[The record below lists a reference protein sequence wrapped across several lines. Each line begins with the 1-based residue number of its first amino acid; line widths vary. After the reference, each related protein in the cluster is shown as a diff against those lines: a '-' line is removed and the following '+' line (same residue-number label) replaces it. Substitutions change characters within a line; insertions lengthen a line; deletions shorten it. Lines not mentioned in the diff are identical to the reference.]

1 MTSSEQDTGRPD
13 SGRMMA
19 AIGMLPTLLTLCNLV
34 CGFAAIGV
42 AAHAQFLWK
51 TVKPTESW
59 EAFALAGWL
68 ILLAMVF
75 DALDGKVARMS
86 RSESEFGSQLDSL
99 ADIVSFGVA
108 PAYIVFLEASS
119 RNVFGHYWYAFV
131 CSGLYV
137 VCAGLRLAR
146 FNVETRPEEPEHFYF
161 RGLPTPAAAGVIAAL
176 AIFEWRMKADAAWA
190 ARTMP
195 YAAVLL
201 GALMISRFRYA
212 HLLNILLSDRTT
224 FTHLVVLVF
233 GVFTVLALPLHYE
246 YVLLA
251 GFGLYLLS
259 GPVTFVRNIAA
270 RKPTDS
276 DTENGR
282 SIF

>member
-1 MTSSEQDTGRPD
+1 MTSDPQDNGRPD
-13 SGRMMA
+13 TSRMMA

-34 CGFAAIGV
+34 SGFAAIGV

-51 TVKPTESW
+51 TIKPSESW

-86 RSESEFGSQLDSL
+86 GSESDFGAQLDSL
-99 ADIVSFGVA
+99 ADMVSFGVA

-137 VCAGLRLAR
+137 VCSGLRLAR
-146 FNVETRPEEPEHFYF
+146 FNIETRPEGPGHLYF

-224 FTHLVVLVF
+224 FTHLVIIVF
-233 GVFTVLALPLHYE
+233 GVFTILALPLHYE

-251 GFGLYLLS
+251 GFGLYLFS
-259 GPVTFVRNIAA
+259 GPITFVRNIAIRRPPNPEA
-270 RKPTDS
+270 
-276 DTENGR
+276 ENGR